1 MKKRHFLYFF
11 LLCVLSGIITFSYAE
26 SFTKVTAKP
35 LSDLLISSKSSVP
48 ATVVSLNYAT
58 LSAQIS
64 GKINRIRVKVGDV
77 VAKNRTLLDID
88 CRDYV
93 LAKKQAKAGLESAK
107 AQQVLANKQYA
118 RNLTLRQSKT
128 IPQSLLEEALLQT
141 QVASADITVKRAALE
156 QAKLSIGRCKIK
168 APFSG
173 QITERL
179 VSKGQLL
186 APNSPVFKLLQTE
199 ALEIRAELTP
209 IEVVNARKAHVLSFN
224 RGALQ
229 VPAKF
234 RSVISEVEKASR
246 TQQVRLV
253 PESLD
258 GLVVGY
264 SGRVE
269 WESKRSML
277 PADYL
282 LRRNGV
288 LGVMLL
294 VKVADKEVY
303 NSKFHVLPDASE
315 GQPAFVDLPPTT
327 EVIISNRF
335 RLKPDEVVE
344 LE

>member
-1 MKKRHFLYFF
+1 MFSG
-11 LLCVLSGIITFSYAE
+11 LSISSYAE
-26 SFTKVTAKP
+26 SITKVTAKP

-48 ATVVSLNYAT
+48 ATVVSLNHAI
-58 LSAQIS
+58 LGAQIS
-64 GKINRIRVKVGDV
+64 GKINRITVKAGDV
-77 VAKNRTLLDID
+77 VAKNKTLVEID

-107 AQQVLANKQYA
+107 AQHILANKQYA
-118 RNLTLRQSKT
+118 RNLTLRKSKT
-128 IPQSLLEEALLQT
+128 IPQTLLDEALLQT
-141 QVASADITVKRAALE
+141 QVTSADITVKNAAL
-156 QAKLSIGRCKIK
+156 QQTNLSIERCKIK
-168 APFSG
+168 APFAG

-186 APNSPVFKLLQTE
+186 APNSPVFKLLETG

-209 IEVVNARKAHVLSFN
+209 TDVVNARKAHRLFFT
-224 RGALQ
+224 RGALNI
-229 VPAKF
+229 PAQF

-253 PESLD
+253 PENLD
-258 GLVVGY
+258 SLVVGY

-282 LRRNGV
+282 LRRNGS

-294 VKVADKEVY
+294 VDKAADTANDKEVY
-303 NSKFHVLPDASE
+303 RAKFQVLPDAKE
-315 GQPAFVDLPPTT
+315 GQPAFIGLPAATQ
-327 EVIISNRF
+327 VIISNRF